1 MVVIVIALAKTDE
14 GDQPAVAA
22 AILGTMGLPAD
33 HMTKGIDGEGR
44 IEDHEHPE
52 QATHEKP
59 ADAAQKRP
67 VPPEPDAKGN
77 HQAGDDN
84 RPVIFVLPENHRIA
98 AQPDLVFTE
107 AMRRVVEEPAT
118 VAMPESSGRIVGVF
132 VRVSAGMMADMV
144 RTPDQCRVL

>member
-52 QATHEKP
+52 QATHEK
-59 ADAAQKRP
+59 AAEAAQKR
-67 VPPEPDAKGN
+67 
-77 HQAGDDN
+77 
-84 RPVIFVLPENHRIA
+84 
-98 AQPDLVFTE
+98 
-107 AMRRVVEEPAT
+107 
-118 VAMPESSGRIVGVF
+118 AMPQESNEKR
-132 VRVSAGMMADMV
+132 DH
-144 RTPDQCRVL
+144 